1 MMDIPVRVLHI
12 VTHMNR
18 GGLETMIMN
27 YYRNIDRSK
36 IQFDFLVHRYK
47 EADYDDEILSLGG
60 KIYRMPQLNPLSL
73 TYIHCL
79 DAFFSEHKEYKIVH
93 CHLDCMA
100 GIPLKYAKKHGVCVR
115 IAHAHSSNQTKDA
128 KYALKLI
135 YKRNIT
141 KYANQLF
148 ACGHDAGKWMFNTD
162 KFVVLNNAIDAAAY
176 SYNKQDATKV
186 RREFNI
192 NPNAILV
199 GHVGRFC
206 PPKNHVFIMRVFAEV
221 LKKCSSAVLIL
232 VGKGELRSETEKQA
246 EMLGIRENVI
256 FTGLRSDVSRLLQ
269 AMDVFLF
276 PSLFEGFGIV
286 ALEAQAAG
294 LACVVSDMVPQDCV
308 VTDLVTKIPLSE
320 SLTKWGDAVIAAAK
334 TPRRN
339 TLSEL
344 RGSGFDIRENAIW
357 LQNFYLG
364 VCK

>member
-1 MMDIPVRVLHI
+1 MPIRVLHI

-27 YYRNIDRSK
+27 YYRHIDRSK
-36 IQFDFLVHRYK
+36 VQFDFLVHRNK
-47 EADYDDEILSLGG
+47 EANYDSEILSMGG
-60 KIYRMPQLNPLSL
+60 KIYRMPQLNPLSPVYL
-73 TYIHCL
+73 RSL
-79 DAFFSEHKEYKIVH
+79 DAFFAEHKEYKIVH
-93 CHLDCMA
+93 SHLDCMA
-100 GIPLKYAKKHGVCVR
+100 GIPLKYAKKHGVPVR
-115 IAHAHSSNQTKDA
+115 IAHSHNSNQTRDA
-128 KYALKLI
+128 KYLLKLI
-135 YKRNIT
+135 YKRNIVR
-141 KYANQLF
+141 YANQLF
-148 ACGHDAGKWMFNTD
+148 ACGYDAGRWMFETTN
-162 KFVVLNNAIDAAAY
+162 FRVLNNAIDAVAY
-176 SYNKQDATKV
+176 SYSKDIAQKV
-186 RREFNI
+186 REELSI
-192 NPNAILV
+192 PDTTLLV
-199 GHVGRFC
+199 GHVGRFS
-206 PPKNHVFIMRVFAEV
+206 PQKNHSFIVRIF
-221 LKKCSSAVLIL
+221 
-232 VGKGELRSETEKQA
+232 A
-246 EMLGIRENVI
+246 EMLKKQPDAMLLLVGSGELCSAIENQVKALKIENNVI
-256 FTGLRSDVSRLLQ
+256 FAGLRSDVSRLLQ

-364 VCK
+364 AVR